1 MSNIAAEKI
10 FLSCIAQNPTQLF
23 DFVEYLGEEDFQHA
37 ATRMT
42 FESLRSLIVDKETD
56 KVTKAKIV
64 AEAKSLGHSNYL
76 SCTKNGEWVDE
87 LFTESVTPHETANH
101 FMEVKRQTMKSVYNE
116 SFSKLRDYLSTTSDP
131 LSIIISNVENEI
143 IGKLNVM
150 DRGEHAV
157 EDMREGFKEYLE
169 TLADDPG
176 QMGIDLGYPLWQER
190 VGQIRNGTIVFVA
203 ATTKAGKSQFGLSC
217 AAKAAMKGLPVLIC
231 DSELNKHDQW
241 IRLAAIITQTPTQ
254 YIETGFWKMTSKQLH
269 DFGVSSEKIDHIL
282 ECGKRMRDPRVWERI
297 EKMPIYY
304 QSISGMD
311 VSDVIPH
318 MRRWILSRVKPDRE
332 TRVPQC
338 LIVYDYIKLA
348 MTDEIKSGRLQ
359 EYQLHGLNVA
369 ALHDFARKYNV
380 PMLAFGQ
387 TNNEIDDDLRC
398 IAGAKRISENVG
410 SITLWKRKGD
420 RELAQDPCGSHM
432 VKVFAARY
440 GAGLPG
446 GYINFD
452 ADLSCGQFKEL
463 DVGNVR
469 KPQKEDDDYDDD
481 DE

>member
-1 MSNIAAEKI
+1 MSNVAAEKI

-23 DFVEYLGEEDFQHA
+23 DFVEYLGEDDFQHA
-37 ATRMT
+37 TTRMT
-42 FESLRSLIVDKETD
+42 FEAMRSLIVDKETE

-64 AEAKSLGHSNYL
+64 AEAKALGHGNYL
-76 SCTKNGEWVDE
+76 AATKNGQWVDE
-87 LFTESVTPHETANH
+87 LFDEEVSLQETGGH
-101 FMEVKRQTMKSVYNE
+101 FMEVKRQTMKTAYTDTFVQ
-116 SFSKLRDYLSTTSDP
+116 LRDYLASTSDP
-131 LSIIISNVENEI
+131 LSVMISKVENDI
-143 IGKLNVM
+143 IGKLNIV

-157 EDMREGFKEYLE
+157 EDMREGFQDFLE
-169 TLADDPG
+169 SLADDPG
-176 QMGIDLGYPLWQER
+176 QMGLDLGYPLWQER
-190 VGQIRNGTIVFVA
+190 IGQIRNGTVVFVA

-241 IRLAAIITQTPTQ
+241 IRLAAIITHTPTQ
-254 YIETGFWKMTSKQLH
+254 YIETGFWRMDAAQLRG
-269 DFGVSSEKIDHIL
+269 FGVSAEKIDEIL
-282 ECGKRMRDPRVWERI
+282 DCGKRMRDPRVWERI

-304 QSISGMD
+304 QSTSGMD

-318 MRRWILSRVKPDRE
+318 MRRWVLSHVKPDRE

-338 LIVYDYIKLA
+338 LVVYDYIKLA
-348 MTDEIKSGRLQ
+348 MTDEIRSGRLQ

-369 ALHDFARKYNV
+369 SLHDFTKKYNI
-380 PMLAFGQ
+380 PMIAFGQ
-387 TNNEIDDDLRC
+387 TNNEIDDDLKC

-420 RELAQDPCGSHM
+420 RELAQDPSGSHM

-440 GAGLPG
+440 GQALPG

-452 ADLSCGQFKEL
+452 ADLSCGQFTEL
-463 DVGNVR
+463 DIGNTR
-469 KPQKEDDDYDDD
+469 PPQDNNDDD
-481 DE
+481 DEDNE